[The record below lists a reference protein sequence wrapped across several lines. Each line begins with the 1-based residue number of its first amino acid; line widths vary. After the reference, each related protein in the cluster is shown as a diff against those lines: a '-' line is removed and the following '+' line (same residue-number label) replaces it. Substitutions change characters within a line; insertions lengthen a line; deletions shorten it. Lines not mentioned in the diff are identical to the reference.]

1 MTDRLT
7 IRMSKSGAEDSNRPC
22 VRVLLPDG
30 TETGIAFHGVPG
42 GHEFTSFVLGLYNAA
57 GPGQALEAEAKE
69 AIDQILSLI
78 HICPSWKAG
87 KTMEKPSNWK
97 EILKNFETYIAAILF
112 AIIAVLLTVQ
122 VFSRYVLNHS
132 FAWTEELATLL
143 FVPMIYCGIA
153 SAVTKRKH
161 VSIEIVQQLVPFKVR
176 KVLMIL
182 SQIIFLVFCVY
193 IQFPLYK
200 VISNLG
206 DSVTDLL
213 RLSLIHIYREIW
225 HQAH

>member
-1 MTDRLT
+1 
-7 IRMSKSGAEDSNRPC
+7 
-22 VRVLLPDG
+22 
-30 TETGIAFHGVPG
+30 
-42 GHEFTSFVLGLYNAA
+42 
-57 GPGQALEAEAKE
+57 
-69 AIDQILSLI
+69 
-78 HICPSWKAG
+78 
-87 KTMEKPSNWK
+87 MEKPSNWK

-213 RLSLIHIYREIW
+213 RIPKKTIYIWIPLLLILVGIGVIQDIICLW
-225 HQAH
+225 HEDKDNLGHSEPTIDLDACEEEARRRGLI